1 MFSQIP
7 ENSKP
12 VVFIGNPTSGWENLS
27 AWNPIDSISLSLD
40 DPHEELVHF
49 VKKYSG
55 KFIAGFITY
64 EYGVKRLHV
73 PIHSLNNHLPAV
85 HFRAYESYKPIDE
98 FDVLSVTEWNT
109 FTSAISKEKYS
120 SNFDQIINYIKCG
133 EFYQMNYTYP
143 MVSSTEHSPRLL
155 FQSIRAKNKV
165 DYSAFMEDDSW
176 VIHSLSPEQFILIQ
190 DGMITTKPIKGTVAR
205 SLDPELDKSL
215 LNQLLTS
222 QKDQAELY
230 MIIDLLRNDLGKVCE
245 FGSVE
250 VLESKSVQKLE
261 KMYHTYGL
269 IRGKIKK
276 EIHPIEALLSMSPG
290 GSITG
295 CPKKRVCETIYK
307 LEDHP
312 RGVYTGTIGY
322 ILPDG
327 TLNFNIAI
335 RTILQEGKKL
345 TLGVGGGITIDSNVN
360 DEYNETIAKASS
372 FQP

>member
-7 ENSKP
+7 EKSKP
-12 VVFIGNPTSGWENLS
+12 VVFIGNPTSGWGNLA

-40 DPHEELVHF
+40 DPHEKLVHF

-64 EYGVKRLHV
+64 EYGAKRLNA
-73 PIHSLNNHLPAV
+73 PINPLNNHLPAV
-85 HFRAYESYKPIDE
+85 HFRSYESCERIDE
-98 FDVLSVTEWNT
+98 YERVGLAEWGS
-109 FTSAISKEKYS
+109 FTPAITKEKY
-120 SNFDQIINYIKCG
+120 NLDFYRIIDYIRYG

-155 FQSIRAKNKV
+155 FQSLRANNQV

-176 VIHSLSPEQFILIQ
+176 IIHSLSPEQFIFIQ
-190 DGMITTKPIKGTVAR
+190 DGVISTKPIKGTVAR
-205 SLDPELDKSL
+205 SLDSELDKSL
-215 LNQLLTS
+215 LNQLLMS

-230 MIIDLLRNDLGKVCE
+230 MIIDLLRNDLGRVCE
-245 FGSVE
+245 FGTVE
-250 VLESKSVQKLE
+250 VIESKSVQKLE

-276 EIHPIEALLSMSPG
+276 EIHPIEALFSMLPG

-307 LEDHP
+307 LENHP
-312 RGVYTGTIGY
+312 RSVYTGTIGY

-335 RTILQEGKKL
+335 RTIVQEGKKL
-345 TLGVGGGITIDSNVN
+345 TLGVGGGITIDSNVD